1 MDVFVP
7 DSVDDL
13 ASFMAT
19 GVPLSVHSRVSAL
32 ADVTSIDLRKLCAIL
47 AYPAADMTITVQSG
61 VTVAAIQTALAEH
74 NQHLPIDVA
83 EPEKTSI
90 GDAVAWNL
98 NGSRRFGY
106 GTFRDYVIGVSAI
119 DGQGR
124 LFKSGGQVVKNV
136 AGYDLCKLLTG
147 SHGTLGVITQLTFK
161 VLPRPVA
168 TGGVR
173 ILFESPS
180 DTEPVLEKLTVSGT
194 RPIAIDLV
202 VNEGQTS
209 LVVVFNGTKAEV
221 LWQQEQL
228 QKEVGSGDFSTM
240 TSQDVLDHLRFTSAV
255 HQPEARRFITGL
267 RPSVVTRF
275 VQQANCPAVVAHAG
289 NGIVVGD
296 SDSLHAVRS
305 MADGLGGWCRANAV
319 ASQPFVAGAMSDT
332 MRKVK
337 QAFDPSGILNA
348 HIEL

>member
-1 MDVFVP
+1 MDTFVP

-13 ASFMAT
+13 VSFVAT
-19 GVPLSVHSRVSAL
+19 GVPLSVHSRVSPSAG
-32 ADVTSIDLRKLCAIL
+32 VTSVDLSKLSSIV

-61 VTVAAIQTALAEH
+61 VTVAAIQTTLAEH

-83 EPEKTSI
+83 EADKTFI

-98 NGSRRFGY
+98 NGSRRFGC

-147 SHGTLGVITQLTFK
+147 SHGTLGVMTQLTFK

-173 ILFESPS
+173 LLFESPA
-180 DTEPVLEKLTVSGT
+180 DAEPVLEKLTVSGT
-194 RPIAIDLV
+194 RPTAIDLLTA
-202 VNEGQTS
+202 EGRTS
-209 LVVVFNGTKAEV
+209 LVIVFNGTEAEV
-221 LWQQEQL
+221 VWQQEEL
-228 QKEVGSGDFSTM
+228 RKELGSGHFSTM
-240 TSQDVLDHLRFTSAV
+240 TSQDVADHLRFTSAV
-255 HQPEARRFITGL
+255 HQPGARRFIAGL
-267 RPSVVTRF
+267 RPSVETRF
-275 VQQANCPAVVAHAG
+275 VQQANCPIVVAHAG

-296 SDSLHAVRS
+296 SGSLRAVQS
-305 MADGLGGWCRANAV
+305 MAEGLGGWCRANAID
-319 ASQPFVAGAMSDT
+319 SQPFVAGTMSDT